1 MGSKVKSAII
11 HLMKQI
17 ILASKSPRR
26 KQILEQVGLDFTVE
40 VSDFDETQIKF
51 KTPQEMVKKL
61 SLEKAKIIAKKN
73 PNAIIIGADTDVVL
87 NNEIL
92 GKPKSKQDAV
102 RILKLLSGKAHEV
115 ITGFTVISGN
125 KVVTKHVTSKVKFKK
140 LTDAEIKAY
149 VKTGEPMD
157 KAGGYGIQEKGGL
170 FIEDIQGDY
179 SNIVGLP
186 IFAVSEVLK
195 QFGVEIIKNW

>member
-1 MGSKVKSAII
+1 
-11 HLMKQI
+11 MKKI

-26 KQILEQVGLDFTVE
+26 KQILEQVGLKFTVE

-61 SLEKAKIIAKKN
+61 SLEKAKVIAAKN
-73 PNAIIIGADTDVVL
+73 PDAIIIGADTTVIIK
-87 NNEIL
+87 NEII
-92 GKPKSKQDAV
+92 GKPTSKQDAV
-102 RILKLLSGKAHEV
+102 RILKLLSGNVHEV
-115 ITGFTVISGN
+115 VTGFAVISG
-125 KVVTKHVTSKVKFKK
+125 KKSVTKHVTSKVKFKK
-140 LTDAEIKAY
+140 LSEAEIKAY

-157 KAGGYGIQEKGGL
+157 KAGGYGIQDKGGL
-170 FIEDIQGDY
+170 FVEDIQGDY
-179 SNIVGLP
+179 SNVVGLP

>member
-1 MGSKVKSAII
+1 
-11 HLMKQI
+11 MKKI

-26 KQILEQVGLDFTVE
+26 KQILEQVGLKFTVE
-40 VSDFDETQIKF
+40 VSDFDETKIKF

-61 SLEKAKIIAKKN
+61 SLEKAKIIAVKN
-73 PNAIIIGADTDVVL
+73 PNAVIIGADTTVIYK
-87 NNEIL
+87 NEII
-92 GKPKSKQDAV
+92 GKPTSKQDAV
-102 RILKLLSGKAHEV
+102 RILKLLSGKVHEV
-115 ITGFTVISGN
+115 VTGFTVISGKN
-125 KVVTKHVTSKVKFKK
+125 SVTKAVTSKVKFKK

-170 FIEDIQGDY
+170 FIENIQGDY
-179 SNIVGLP
+179 FNIVGLP

-195 QFGVEIIKNW
+195 QFGVEITKVW